1 MYYPDEI
8 IEEVRLNSDVIDV
21 IGSYVHLQKKGSSY
35 FGLCPFHHEKS
46 PSFSVSKEKQMY
58 YCFGCGAGG
67 NVISFIMAYE
77 NYSFVEALRFLADRA
92 HITLPEAEISEE
104 MRNALNY
111 KQRLYDT
118 NRQAAVFYYRML
130 YSEVGRNALA
140 YFDHRGVQEEIRKR
154 FALGYATIL
163 KDDLMNYLLSKG
175 FTKKEMLDC
184 GLIIEDKGKTGVYHN
199 RFFNRIMFPIL
210 DVHGRVIAFGGRVM
224 GEGEPKYLN
233 SPETTLFD
241 KSRNLYGLH
250 LARKSKNHH
259 FMIIV
264 EGYMDVIALHQAGFD
279 NAIAALG
286 TAFTSGHGQL
296 IKRYTDEVVL
306 CFDSDMAGTKAALR
320 AIPILKSSGLV
331 VRVLRIQEYKDPDEY
346 IREKG
351 KDRFEELLK
360 TAIPS
365 FMFEVRML
373 SQNYDLK
380 DPEYKTRFSEEL
392 AKKLILIEGQLERE
406 NYMEAVIREY
416 DISKNGLLD
425 LMGRLAKNVGIVNK
439 NEANHQLTV
448 EEKRLKQKPDAD
460 TIAQKEF
467 LAIVVSH
474 EKIYRKV
481 KNIISPEY
489 FTHEVLSKVAWIV
502 YDLYEKQHEIEPA
515 MIMSKFTQ
523 IEDQKLIAAL
533 FSEEIKAENQQQL
546 ERHLNDTLQKIKSAY
561 LDRKQQLI
569 KEPNELMALIR
580 EKKELT
586 SLYIRLEEIE

>member
-1 MYYPDEI
+1 MYYPDEV
-8 IEEVRLNSDVIDV
+8 IEEVRLNSDVVDV

-46 PSFSVSKEKQMY
+46 PSFSVSKDKQMY

-92 HITLPEAEISEE
+92 HITLPEAEITEE
-104 MRNALNY
+104 MRSALNY

-130 YSEVGRNALA
+130 YSDVGKNALA
-140 YFDHRGVQEEIRKR
+140 YFDQRGVDEEIRKK
-154 FALGYATIL
+154 FALGYATFM

-184 GLIIEDKGKTGVYHN
+184 GLISEDKGRSGAYHN

-250 LARKSKNHH
+250 LARKSKNHQ
-259 FMIIV
+259 FLIIV

-286 TAFTSGHGQL
+286 TSFTSGHGQL
-296 IKRYTDEVVL
+296 IKRYADEVVL
-306 CFDSDMAGTKAALR
+306 CFDSDSAGVKASLR

-331 VRVLRIQEYKDPDEY
+331 VRVLQISEYKDPDEY
-346 IREKG
+346 IQKKG
-351 KDRFEELLK
+351 KESFEELLK

-365 FMFEVRML
+365 FMFEIRML

-380 DPEYKTRFSEEL
+380 
-392 AKKLILIEGQLERE
+392 
-406 NYMEAVIREY
+406 
-416 DISKNGLLD
+416 
-425 LMGRLAKNVGIVNK
+425 
-439 NEANHQLTV
+439 
-448 EEKRLKQKPDAD
+448 
-460 TIAQKEF
+460 
-467 LAIVVSH
+467 
-474 EKIYRKV
+474 
-481 KNIISPEY
+481 
-489 FTHEVLSKVAWIV
+489 
-502 YDLYEKQHEIEPA
+502 
-515 MIMSKFTQ
+515 
-523 IEDQKLIAAL
+523 
-533 FSEEIKAENQQQL
+533 
-546 ERHLNDTLQKIKSAY
+546 
-561 LDRKQQLI
+561 
-569 KEPNELMALIR
+569 
-580 EKKELT
+580 
-586 SLYIRLEEIE
+586 